1 MPEARR
7 PPGGERVPEAGQ
19 PSGGERVPE
28 AGRPS
33 GGERVPE
40 ALRPAKREPL
50 LFGELPELARLPFL
64 PLLHGPTPVEPMRGL
79 EGYFGRGGLWVKRDD
94 LASPLY
100 GGNKVRKFEFLLAD
114 ALDRG
119 ARGLWTVGGLASTQV
134 TATALFGRAL
144 GLPVRALL
152 FDQAMTRFGRH
163 ALLADRAAGAELIYG
178 GPLPLA
184 ALSALGEAA
193 FGPRGYALVAPG
205 ASTPR
210 PNAGFVDGAF
220 ELAEQVRRGEM
231 PRPDAVV
238 VPAGSGGTVAGLAL
252 GFAYLGWPTEV
263 IGVRITSRLVCHG
276 PWVRAL
282 GEATARA
289 LERAAPRFG
298 RPGRGPL
305 RLRVE
310 HRAAGRGYGEPTA
323 EAREGARRLVE
334 VTGYEGEVTYSG
346 KALAAL
352 RRLAAEPEYARKTLL
367 FWNTL
372 TRVPPPAEGVGP
384 SDLSPPL
391 RRRWHMPL
399 VA

>member
-1 MPEARR
+1 M
-7 PPGGERVPEAGQ
+7 
-19 PSGGERVPE
+19 
-28 AGRPS
+28 
-33 GGERVPE
+33 
-40 ALRPAKREPL
+40 
-50 LFGELPELARLPFL
+50 LFAELPELARRPFL
-64 PLLHGPTPVEPMRGL
+64 PLVHGPTPVEPMSRL

-94 LASPLY
+94 LASPVY

-163 ALLADRAAGAELIYG
+163 ALLADVAAGAELAYG

-184 ALSALGEAA
+184 ALAALGEAA
-193 FGPRGYALVAPG
+193 FGPRGYAFVAPG

-220 ELAEQVRRGEM
+220 ELAEQVRRSEM
-231 PRPDAVV
+231 PRPDAVI
-238 VPAGSGGTVAGLAL
+238 VPAGSGGTAAGLAL
-252 GFAYLGWPTEV
+252 GFARLGWPTEV

-282 GEATARA
+282 AEATARA
-289 LERAAPRFG
+289 LERISPRFG

-305 RLRVE
+305 RLRID
-310 HRAAGRGYGEPTA
+310 HRAAGRGYGEPTD
-323 EAREGARRLVE
+323 EAREGARRLAD
-334 VTGYEGEVTYSG
+334 VTGHEGEVTYSG

-352 RRLAAEPEYARKTLL
+352 RRLGGEAAYTRKTLL

-372 TRVPPPAEGVGP
+372 AQTPPPAGGAGP

-391 RRRWHMPL
+391 RRRWHTPL

>member
-1 MPEARR
+1 VAAVA
-7 PPGGERVPEAGQ
+7 PPQRA
-19 PSGGERVPE
+19 S
-28 AGRPS
+28 
-33 GGERVPE
+33 
-40 ALRPAKREPL
+40 PL
-50 LFGELPELARLPFL
+50 LAELPELARLPFL
-64 PLLHGPTPVEPMRGL
+64 PLLHGPTPVEPMDGL
-79 EGYFGRGGLWVKRDD
+79 ADYFGRGGLWVKRDD
-94 LASPLY
+94 VASPIY

-114 ALDRG
+114 ALDAG
-119 ARGLWTVGGLASTQV
+119 AKGLWTVGGLASTQV

-152 FDQAMTRFGRH
+152 FDQAMTGFGRH
-163 ALLADRAAGAELIYG
+163 ALLADAAAGAELVYG

-184 ALSALGEAA
+184 VARAMGEAA
-193 FGPRGYALVAPG
+193 RGAGGYALVAPG

-252 GFAYLGWPTEV
+252 GFARLGWPTEV
-263 IGVRITSRLVCHG
+263 IGVRITSRLVCHA
-276 PWVRAL
+276 PWMRALAGATERAL
-282 GEATARA
+282 GRVS
-289 LERAAPRFG
+289 PRFT
-298 RPGRGPL
+298 RPGGGPL

-310 HRAAGRGYGEPTA
+310 HRAAGRGYGEPTD
-323 EAREGARRLVE
+323 EAREGAKRLSA
-334 VTGYEGEVTYSG
+334 VTGHEGEVTYSG

-352 RRLAAEPEYARKTLL
+352 RRLAVEPAYAKKTLL

-372 TRVPPPAEGVGP
+372 SREPPPAGAVTP
-384 SDLSPPL
+384 SDLSAPL
-391 RRRWHMPL
+391 RRRWHTPT

>member
-1 MPEARR
+1 VASAGGANGGAANGGAAWRPARR
-7 PPGGERVPEAGQ
+7 
-19 PSGGERVPE
+19 
-28 AGRPS
+28 
-33 GGERVPE
+33 
-40 ALRPAKREPL
+40 
-50 LFGELPELARLPFL
+50 ELPLFAELPALARAPHL
-64 PLLHGPTPVEPMRGL
+64 PLVHGPTPVEPMRGL

-119 ARGLWTVGGLASTQV
+119 ARGLRTVGGLASTQV

-152 FDQAMTRFGRH
+152 FDQAMTHFGRH
-163 ALLADRAAGAELIYG
+163 ALLADVAAGADLAYG

-184 ALSALGEAA
+184 ALRAVGEAA
-193 FGPRGYALVAPG
+193 FGRAGYALVAPG

-210 PNAGFVDGAF
+210 PNVGFVDGAF

-231 PRPDAVV
+231 PRPDAIV
-238 VPAGSGGTVAGLAL
+238 VPAGSAGTAAGLAL
-252 GFAYLGWPTEV
+252 GFARLGWPTEV
-263 IGVRITSRLVCHG
+263 IGVRITSRLVCHTA
-276 PWVRAL
+276 W
-282 GEATARA
+282 ARA
-289 LERAAPRFG
+289 LAEATGRALARACPGFG
-298 RPGRGPL
+298 RPGAGPL

-310 HRAAGRGYGEPTA
+310 HRAAGRGYGEPTD
-323 EAREGARRLVE
+323 EAREGAARLAL
-334 VTGYEGEVTYSG
+334 VTGHEGEVTYTG

-352 RRLAAEPEYARKTLL
+352 RALAREPAYATKTLL

-372 TRVPPPAEGVGP
+372 TSAPPPVGRAGP
-384 SDLSPPL
+384 SDLPPPL
-391 RRRWHMPL
+391 GRLWHKPP

>member
-1 MPEARR
+1 MA
-7 PPGGERVPEAGQ
+7 
-19 PSGGERVPE
+19 
-28 AGRPS
+28 
-33 GGERVPE
+33 
-40 ALRPAKREPL
+40 
-50 LFGELPELARLPFL
+50 
-64 PLLHGPTPVEPMRGL
+64 GL
-79 EGYFGRGGLWVKRDD
+79 EAYFGRGGLWVKRDD

-100 GGNKVRKFEFLLAD
+100 GGNKVRKFEYLLAD
-114 ALDRG
+114 ALDQG

-144 GLPVRALL
+144 GLKVRALL

-163 ALLADRAAGAELIYG
+163 ALLADLAAGAELIYG

-184 ALSALGEAA
+184 ALYALGEAA
-193 FGPRGYALVAPG
+193 FGPRRYALVAPG

-252 GFAYLGWPTEV
+252 GFARLGWPTEV

-282 GEATARA
+282 AEATGRA
-289 LERAAPRFG
+289 LERMSPRFG

-310 HRAAGRGYGEPTA
+310 HRAAGRGYGEPTG
-323 EAREGARRLVE
+323 EACEGARQLVK

-352 RRLAAEPEYARKTLL
+352 RLLANEPEYAKKTLL

-372 TRVPPPAEGVGP
+372 TREPPPIGEASP

-391 RRRWHMPL
+391 RRRWQAPV

>member
-1 MPEARR
+1 
-7 PPGGERVPEAGQ
+7 
-19 PSGGERVPE
+19 
-28 AGRPS
+28 
-33 GGERVPE
+33 
-40 ALRPAKREPL
+40 
-50 LFGELPELARLPFL
+50 
-64 PLLHGPTPVEPMRGL
+64 
-79 EGYFGRGGLWVKRDD
+79 VKRDD

-114 ALDRG
+114 ALDAG

-152 FDQAMTRFGRH
+152 FDQPMTDFGRH
-163 ALLADRAAGAELIYG
+163 ALLADSKAGAELVYG
-178 GPLPLA
+178 GPLPIA
-184 ALSALGEAA
+184 ALLAVAEALR
-193 FGPRGYALVAPG
+193 GPKGYALVAPG

-238 VPAGSGGTVAGLAL
+238 VPAGSGGTVAGLAV
-252 GFAYLGWPTEV
+252 GFARLGWATEV
-263 IGVRITSRLVCHG
+263 IGVRITSRLVCHA
-276 PWVRAL
+276 PWILALARAT
-282 GEATARA
+282 ERA
-289 LERAAPRFG
+289 LERVSPRFG

-310 HRAAGRGYGEPTA
+310 HRAAGRGYGEPTD
-323 EAREGARRLVE
+323 EAREGARQLVA
-334 VTGYEGEVTYSG
+334 VTGHAGEVTYSG

-352 RRLAAEPEYARKTLL
+352 RRLANEPEYASKTLL

-372 TRVPPPAEGVGP
+372 SREPPLVEGVTP
-384 SDLSPPL
+384 SDLSEPL
-391 RRRWHMPL
+391 HHCWNRPI

>member
-1 MPEARR
+1 MA
-7 PPGGERVPEAGQ
+7 GEVGASAAGEVGAGAAGADGLG
-19 PSGGERVPE
+19 P
-28 AGRPS
+28 AGR
-33 GGERVPE
+33 
-40 ALRPAKREPL
+40 EPPI
-50 LFGELPELARLPFL
+50 FAEYPELGRRPFL
-64 PLLHGPTPVEPMRGL
+64 PLLHGPTPVEPMGRL
-79 EGYFGRGGLWVKRDD
+79 EGYLGRGGVWVKRDD
-94 LASPLY
+94 LASPVY

-114 ALDRG
+114 ALDAG

-163 ALLADRAAGAELIYG
+163 ALLADVAAGAELVYG
-178 GPLPLA
+178 GPLPLT
-184 ALSALGEAA
+184 ALRALGEAA
-193 FGPRGYALVAPG
+193 FGGRGYALVAPG

-252 GFAYLGWPTEV
+252 GFARLGWPTEV
-263 IGVRITSRLVCHG
+263 IGVRITSRLVCHA

-282 GEATARA
+282 AEATGRA
-289 LERAAPRFG
+289 LERASPRFG
-298 RPGRGPL
+298 RPGRGAL
-305 RLRVE
+305 RLRIE
-310 HRAAGRGYGEPTA
+310 HRVAGAGYGEPTV
-323 EAREGARRLVE
+323 EAREGARRLAE
-334 VTGYEGEVTYSG
+334 VTGHEGEVTYSG

-352 RRLAAEPEYARKTLL
+352 RLLANEPGYASKTLL

-372 TRVPPPAEGVGP
+372 SRCLPPAGGVDP
-384 SDLSPPL
+384 SDLAPPL